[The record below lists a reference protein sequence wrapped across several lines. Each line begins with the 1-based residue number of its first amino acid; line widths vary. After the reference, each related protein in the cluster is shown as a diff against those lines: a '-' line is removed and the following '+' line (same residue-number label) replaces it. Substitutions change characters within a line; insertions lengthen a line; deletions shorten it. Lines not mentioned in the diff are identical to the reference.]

1 MKSKITKQLT
11 IEEYELCNKLKS
23 MRFSG
28 MAAELEKVFSDPN
41 ADLISFND
49 KIQRIVDA
57 EWDLRYT
64 KKLNR
69 FVKRATLK
77 YPTADLDGTIDLT
90 DPSLMDDQVNS
101 LAVILYIEPVTDILT
116 LTVNRKGLVSKTVG
130 DHQRDQFLRE
140 MIRSI
145 VIGTP

>member
-1 MKSKITKQLT
+1 MKSKTVKQLT

-28 MAAELEKVFSDPN
+28 MAAELERVFSDPN
-41 ADLISFND
+41 ADLIPFGD

-69 FVKRATLK
+69 FVKKATLK
-77 YPTADLDGTIDLT
+77 YPTADLDGTIY
-90 DPSLMDDQVNS
+90 DPDRQLDTGIISITMRMD
-101 LAVILYIEPVTDILT
+101 
-116 LTVNRKGLVSKTVG
+116 
-130 DHQRDQFLRE
+130 
-140 MIRSI
+140 
-145 VIGTP
+145 